1 MKFLSWTGL
10 QYFYSKYI
18 GNLNEQLKNVKESI
32 GNLGNLA
39 TASKENLV
47 YAINEIKSALSSFVE
62 KKDIVDNLTTE
73 SEIAPLSANMG
84 AELNKYIG
92 SVSKDMSVE
101 TEWKI
106 YQENGWTLNY
116 RKSGYKR
123 YQVLVIKTESKSQG
137 IRDSLII
144 ARCPFTPN
152 INQRLPMIMNVAQ
165 APVGYGNVQF
175 LENGA
180 ITLSASEYANRVTFE
195 CYGEVIVK

>member
-1 MKFLSWTGL
+1 MKYLSWTGL
-10 QYFYSKYI
+10 QHFYSKYI
-18 GNLNEQLKNVKESI
+18 GNLNEQLKNVKKSI

-62 KKDIVDNLTTE
+62 KKDIVDNLT
-73 SEIAPLSANMG
+73 SQAGDAPLSANMG
-84 AELNKYIG
+84 REL
-92 SVSKDMSVE
+92 SEDMSVE

-123 YQVLVIKTESKSQG
+123 YQVLVAKTESKSQG

-152 INQRLPMIMNVAQ
+152 INQRLPMIMSVAQ

-175 LENGA
+175 LVNGA
-180 ITLSASEYANRVTFE
+180 ITLSASEYANQVTFE
-195 CYGEVIVK
+195 CYGEVIVE

>member
-18 GNLNEQLKNVKESI
+18 GNLNEQLKNVKKSI

-62 KKDIVDNLTTE
+62 KKDIVDNLT
-73 SEIAPLSANMG
+73 SQAGDAPLSANMG
-84 AELNKYIG
+84 REL
-92 SVSKDMSVE
+92 SEDMSVE

-123 YQVLVIKTESKSQG
+123 YQVLVTKTESKSQG

-175 LENGA
+175 LVNGA
-180 ITLSASEYANRVTFE
+180 ITLSASEYANQVTFE

>member
-1 MKFLSWTGL
+1 MKYLSWTGL
-10 QYFYSKYI
+10 QHFYDKYI

-62 KKDIVDNLTTE
+62 KKDIVDNLT
-73 SEIAPLSANMG
+73 SQAGDAPLSANMG
-84 AELNKYIG
+84 REL
-92 SVSKDMSVE
+92 SEDMSVE

-106 YQENGWTLNY
+106 YQENGWTLKY

-123 YQVLVIKTESKSQG
+123 YQVLVAKTESKSQG

-152 INQRLPMIMNVAQ
+152 INQRLPMVMSVAQ

-180 ITLSASEYANRVTFE
+180 ITLSASEYANQVTFE
-195 CYGEVIVK
+195 CYGEVIVR

>member
-1 MKFLSWTGL
+1 MKYLSWTGL
-10 QYFYSKYI
+10 QHFYSKYI
-18 GNLNEQLKNVKESI
+18 GNLNEQLKNVKKSI

-39 TASKENLV
+39 TTSKENLV

-62 KKDIVDNLTTE
+62 KKDIVDNLT
-73 SEIAPLSANMG
+73 SQAGDAPLSANMG
-84 AELNKYIG
+84 REL
-92 SVSKDMSVE
+92 SEDMSVE

-106 YQENGWTLNY
+106 YQENGWTLKY

-123 YQVLVIKTESKSQG
+123 YQVLVAKTESKSQG

-152 INQRLPMIMNVAQ
+152 INQRLPMIMSVAQ

-175 LENGA
+175 LGNGA
-180 ITLSASEYANRVTFE
+180 ITLSASEYANQVTFE
-195 CYGEVIVK
+195 CYGEVIVR

>member
-1 MKFLSWTGL
+1 MKYLSWTGL
-10 QYFYSKYI
+10 QHFYSKYI
-18 GNLNEQLKNVKESI
+18 GNLNEQLKNVKKSI

-39 TASKENLV
+39 TTSKENLV

-62 KKDIVDNLTTE
+62 KKDIVDNLT
-73 SEIAPLSANMG
+73 SQAGDAPLSANMG
-84 AELNKYIG
+84 REL
-92 SVSKDMSVE
+92 SEDMSVE

-106 YQENGWTLNY
+106 YQENGWKLKY

-123 YQVLVIKTESKSQG
+123 YQVLVAKTESKSQG

-152 INQRLPMIMNVAQ
+152 INQRLPMIMSVAQ

-180 ITLSASEYANRVTFE
+180 ITLSASEYANQVTFE
-195 CYGEVIVK
+195 CYGEVIVR

>member
-18 GNLNEQLKNVKESI
+18 GNLNEQLKNVKKSI

-62 KKDIVDNLTTE
+62 KKDIVDNLT
-73 SEIAPLSANMG
+73 SQAGDAPLSANMG
-84 AELNKYIG
+84 REL
-92 SVSKDMSVE
+92 SEDMSVE

>member
-18 GNLNEQLKNVKESI
+18 GNLNEQLNNVKESI

-62 KKDIVDNLTTE
+62 KKDIVDNLT
-73 SEIAPLSANMG
+73 SQAGDAPLSANMG
-84 AELNKYIG
+84 REL
-92 SVSKDMSVE
+92 SEDMSVE

-106 YQENGWTLNY
+106 YQENGWTLKY

-123 YQVLVIKTESKSQG
+123 YQVFVAKTESRSQG

-152 INQRLPMIMNVAQ
+152 INQRLPMIMSVAQ

-175 LENGA
+175 LVNGA
-180 ITLSASEYANRVTFE
+180 ITLSASEYANQVTFE
-195 CYGEVIVK
+195 CYGEVIVE

>member
-1 MKFLSWTGL
+1 MSWTGL
-10 QYFYSKYI
+10 QHFYGKYI
-18 GNLNEQLKNVKESI
+18 ESPFKTVNEQLKNVKSNM
-32 GNLGNLA
+32 GNLDSL
-39 TASKENLV
+39 TTISKENLV
-47 YAINEIKSALSSFVE
+47 YAINEIKSALSSFVK
-62 KKDIVDNLTTE
+62 KKDIVDNLT
-73 SEIAPLSANMG
+73 SQAGDAPLSANMG
-84 AELNKYIG
+84 REL
-92 SVSKDMSVE
+92 SEDMSVE

-123 YQVLVIKTESKSQG
+123 YQVFVTKTESKSQG

>member
-18 GNLNEQLKNVKESI
+18 GNLNEQLKNVKKSI

-62 KKDIVDNLTTE
+62 KKDIVDNLT
-73 SEIAPLSANMG
+73 SQAGDAPLSANMG
-84 AELNKYIG
+84 REL
-92 SVSKDMSVE
+92 SEDMSVE

-106 YQENGWTLNY
+106 YNENNWELKY

-123 YQVLVIKTESKSQG
+123 YQVRMIYTDKNGSNDNKD
-137 IRDSLII
+137 RLIM
-144 ARCPFTPN
+144 RGCPFTPDGD
-152 INQRLPMIMNVAQ
+152 QRLVMLMNVAQ
-165 APVGYGNVQF
+165 QIVGTGNIQF
-175 LENGA
+175 RTNRNV
-180 ITLSASEYANRVTFE
+180 TLSAEEYKSPVTYE

>member
-18 GNLNEQLKNVKESI
+18 GNLNEQLKNVKKSI

-62 KKDIVDNLTTE
+62 KKDIVDNLT
-73 SEIAPLSANMG
+73 SQAGDAPLSANMG
-84 AELNKYIG
+84 REL
-92 SVSKDMSVE
+92 SEDMSVE

-123 YQVLVIKTESKSQG
+123 YQVLVIKTESRSQG

-175 LENGA
+175 LVNGS
-180 ITLSASEYANRVTFE
+180 ITLSASEYANQVTFE

>member
-1 MKFLSWTGL
+1 MKYLSWTGL
-10 QYFYSKYI
+10 QHFYDKYI
-18 GNLNEQLKNVKESI
+18 GNLNEQLKNVKENI

-39 TASKENLV
+39 TTSKENLV

-62 KKDIVDNLTTE
+62 KKDIVDNLT
-73 SEIAPLSANMG
+73 SQAGDAPLSANMG
-84 AELNKYIG
+84 REL
-92 SVSKDMSVE
+92 SEDMSVE

-123 YQVLVIKTESKSQG
+123 YQVLVTKTESKSQG
-137 IRDSLII
+137 IKDSLII

-152 INQRLPMIMNVAQ
+152 INQRLPMIMSVAQ

>member
-1 MKFLSWTGL
+1 MKYLSWTGL
-10 QYFYSKYI
+10 QHFYSKYI
-18 GNLNEQLKNVKESI
+18 GNLNEQLKNVKKSI

-39 TASKENLV
+39 TTSKENLV

-62 KKDIVDNLTTE
+62 KKDIVDNLT
-73 SEIAPLSANMG
+73 SQAGDAPLSANMG
-84 AELNKYIG
+84 REL
-92 SVSKDMSVE
+92 SEDMSVE

-106 YQENGWTLNY
+106 YQENGWTLKY

-123 YQVLVIKTESKSQG
+123 YQVLVAKTESKSQG

-152 INQRLPMIMNVAQ
+152 INQRLPMIMSVAQ

-180 ITLSASEYANRVTFE
+180 ITLSASEYADQVTFE
-195 CYGEVIVK
+195 CYGEVIVR

>member
-62 KKDIVDNLTTE
+62 KKDIVDNLT
-73 SEIAPLSANMG
+73 SQAGDAPLSANMG
-84 AELNKYIG
+84 REL
-92 SVSKDMSVE
+92 SEDMSVE

-106 YQENGWTLNY
+106 YQENGWTLKY

-123 YQVLVIKTESKSQG
+123 YQVLVAKTESKSQG

-152 INQRLPMIMNVAQ
+152 INQRLPMIMSVAQ

-180 ITLSASEYANRVTFE
+180 ITLSASEYANQVTFE
-195 CYGEVIVK
+195 CYGEVIVR

>member
-1 MKFLSWTGL
+1 MKYLSWTGL
-10 QYFYSKYI
+10 QHFYSKYI
-18 GNLNEQLKNVKESI
+18 GNLNEQLKNVKKSI

-39 TASKENLV
+39 TTSKENLV

-62 KKDIVDNLTTE
+62 KKDIVDNLT
-73 SEIAPLSANMG
+73 SQAGDAPLSANMG
-84 AELNKYIG
+84 REL
-92 SVSKDMSVE
+92 SEDMSVE

-106 YQENGWTLNY
+106 YQENGWTLKY

-123 YQVLVIKTESKSQG
+123 YQVLVAKTESKSQG

-152 INQRLPMIMNVAQ
+152 INQRLPMIMSVAQ

-180 ITLSASEYANRVTFE
+180 IKLSASEYANQVTFE
-195 CYGEVIVK
+195 CYGEVIVR

>member
-1 MKFLSWTGL
+1 MKYLSWTGL
-10 QYFYSKYI
+10 QHFYSKYI
-18 GNLNEQLKNVKESI
+18 GNLNEQLKNVKKSI

-39 TASKENLV
+39 TTSKENLV

-62 KKDIVDNLTTE
+62 KKDIVDNLT
-73 SEIAPLSANMG
+73 SQAGDAPLSANMG
-84 AELNKYIG
+84 REL
-92 SVSKDMSVE
+92 SEDMSVE

-106 YQENGWTLNY
+106 YQENGWTLKY

-123 YQVLVIKTESKSQG
+123 YQVLVAKTESKSQG

-152 INQRLPMIMNVAQ
+152 INQRLPMIMSVAQ

-180 ITLSASEYANRVTFE
+180 ITLSASEYANQVTFE
-195 CYGEVIVK
+195 CYGEVIVR

>member
-47 YAINEIKSALSSFVE
+47 YAINEIKSALSSLVE
-62 KKDIVDNLTTE
+62 KKDIVDNLT
-73 SEIAPLSANMG
+73 SQAGDAPLSANMG
-84 AELNKYIG
+84 REL
-92 SVSKDMSVE
+92 SEDMSVE

-106 YQENGWTLNY
+106 YQENGWTLKY

-123 YQVLVIKTESKSQG
+123 YQVLVAKTESKSQG

-152 INQRLPMIMNVAQ
+152 INQRLPMIMSVAQ

-180 ITLSASEYANRVTFE
+180 ITLSASEYANQVTFE
-195 CYGEVIVK
+195 CYGEVIVR

>member
-1 MKFLSWTGL
+1 MSWTGL
-10 QYFYSKYI
+10 QHFYGKYI
-18 GNLNEQLKNVKESI
+18 ESPFKTVNDQLKNVKSNM
-32 GNLGNLA
+32 GNLDSL
-39 TASKENLV
+39 TTTSKENLV

-62 KKDIVDNLTTE
+62 KKDIVDNLT
-73 SEIAPLSANMG
+73 SQAGDAPLSANMG
-84 AELNKYIG
+84 REL
-92 SVSKDMSVE
+92 SEDMSVE

-123 YQVLVIKTESKSQG
+123 YQVLVTKTESRSQG
-137 IRDSLII
+137 IKDSLII

-180 ITLSASEYANRVTFE
+180 ITLSASEYANQVTFE

>member
-1 MKFLSWTGL
+1 MKYLSWTGL
-10 QYFYSKYI
+10 QHFYSKYI
-18 GNLNEQLKNVKESI
+18 GNLNEQLKNVKKSI

-39 TASKENLV
+39 TTSKENLV

-62 KKDIVDNLTTE
+62 KKDIVDNLT
-73 SEIAPLSANMG
+73 SQAGDAPLSANMG
-84 AELNKYIG
+84 REL
-92 SVSKDMSVE
+92 SEDMSVE

-106 YQENGWTLNY
+106 YQENGWTLEY

-123 YQVLVIKTESKSQG
+123 YQVLVAKTESKSQG

-152 INQRLPMIMNVAQ
+152 INQRLPMIMSVAQ

-180 ITLSASEYANRVTFE
+180 ITLSASEYANQVTFE
-195 CYGEVIVK
+195 CYGEVIVR

>member
-18 GNLNEQLKNVKESI
+18 GNLNEQLKNVKKSI

-92 SVSKDMSVE
+92 SVNDNVALIREWE
-101 TEWKI
+101 T
-106 YQENGWTLNY
+106 Y
-116 RKSGYKR
+116 REE
-123 YQVLVIKTESKSQG
+123 IA
-137 IRDSLII
+137 II
-144 ARCPFTPN
+144 TAIN
-152 INQRLPMIMNVAQ
+152 INQNFIGRICFSI
-165 APVGYGNVQF
+165 Y
-175 LENGA
+175 
-180 ITLSASEYANRVTFE
+180 
-195 CYGEVIVK
+195 K

>member
-1 MKFLSWTGL
+1 MKYLSWTGL
-10 QYFYSKYI
+10 QHFYSKYI
-18 GNLNEQLKNVKESI
+18 GNLNEQLKNVKKSI
-32 GNLGNLA
+32 GNLENLA
-39 TASKENLV
+39 TTSKENLV

-62 KKDIVDNLTTE
+62 KKDIVDNLT
-73 SEIAPLSANMG
+73 SQAGDAPLSANMG
-84 AELNKYIG
+84 REL
-92 SVSKDMSVE
+92 SEDMSVE

-106 YQENGWTLNY
+106 YQENGWTLKY

-123 YQVLVIKTESKSQG
+123 YQVLVAKTESKSQG

-152 INQRLPMIMNVAQ
+152 INQRLPMIMSVAQ

-180 ITLSASEYANRVTFE
+180 ITLSASEYANQVTFE
-195 CYGEVIVK
+195 CYGEVIVR